1 MKKYKYEAVNLK
13 KKKFTGTFIAEN
25 EKDLAAQLSK
35 QNLFLTKAK
44 LAPEKINPSF
54 FSVRGAKININDLT
68 AFCRQF
74 SIMIN
79 SGMSIVQALYVL
91 KSQDYEKY
99 FRTILD
105 SVYDDVKGGLMLS
118 EALDVHK
125 KVFPNFF
132 KSMIRVGEASGK
144 LDEVL
149 NSLANYYDEDAALK
163 KKTKGAL
170 TYPAML
176 LLLTVGI
183 VVLMM
188 VFVIPTFKETLSSMN
203 VEMPA
208 LTQAISNMSDFI
220 LLHWRIIV
228 LILMGLIF
236 AIVIFRMTKYGK
248 YFFDTLAIR
257 IPFLKKIN
265 MAKITARFARG
276 FSLLLS
282 SGMDII
288 EAMEE
293 ICPLIGNM
301 NVEKRF
307 RQATDDVRQGM
318 SLTLA
323 FEGYK
328 LFPDILIQMI
338 SVGER
343 TAALEEVLTRSC
355 SFFDEQ
361 ADTAI
366 KSFISIISPV
376 MLLIMG
382 GIVGIL
388 FIAIYSPMLQ
398 IMTSIGDI
406 SGSTY

>member
-1 MKKYKYEAVNLK
+1 MKKYKYEAVNLNK
-13 KKKFTGTFIAEN
+13 RKFTGTFLAEN
-25 EKDLAAQLSK
+25 EKDLASQLAK

-44 LAPEKINPSF
+44 VAPEKINPSF
-54 FSVRGAKININDLT
+54 FSITGAKISINDLT

-74 SIMIN
+74 AIMIN

-91 KSQDYEKY
+91 KSQDYNKY
-99 FRTILD
+99 FQTIIE
-105 SVYDDVKGGLMLS
+105 SVHEDVKGGLMLS
-118 EALDVHK
+118 DALDKHK

-170 TYPAML
+170 TYPIML
-176 LLLTVGI
+176 LLMTLGI

-188 VFVIPTFKETLSSMN
+188 VFVIPTFKETLTSMN
-203 VEMPA
+203 VPMPA
-208 LTQAISNMSDFI
+208 LTQAIADMSDFI
-220 LLHWRIIV
+220 LLNWRIIV
-228 LILMGLIF
+228 LVVMAVVA
-236 AIVIFRMTKYGK
+236 AIIIFRMTKTGK

-257 IPFLKKIN
+257 IPFLKTIN

-288 EAMEE
+288 DAMEE
-293 ICPLIGNM
+293 ISPLLGNM

-307 RQATDDVRQGM
+307 RQATEDVKQGM
-318 SLTLA
+318 SLTVA

-366 KSFISIISPV
+366 KSFISAISPI

-382 GIVGIL
+382 GVVGVL
-388 FIAIYSPMLQ
+388 FVAIYSPMLQ

-406 SGSTY
+406 SGTTY

>member
-54 FSVRGAKININDLT
+54 FSIRGAKININDLT

-91 KSQDYEKY
+91 KSQDYDKY

-220 LLHWRIIV
+220 LLHWRTIV

-406 SGSTY
+406 SGSAY